1 MVGTAAIVLSDG
13 RLVLCEGVLVSG
25 SNDGDS
31 SASFG
36 GLRLEF
42 LSSSE
47 TLHIEVER
55 EAREDPAN
63 EHAESLWP
71 SRGGYEWVAEGVRAC
86 SSKVSGKWVVCCYL
100 TDNPGRDLC
109 GVMAHHAKKVGGE
122 VDVFAKIRDQ
132 MANAAKGEGQS
143 QAPNL
148 VGPVVDTYR
157 PPVAKRPAPSK
168 MKGVGKDRKRLRALA
183 KTGGVGSSGSS
194 NPDLGDFEK
203 VKIQMRKGVE
213 LKLSDEEVAIV
224 EAADPGLTMRAMSEY
239 LARGMVLSRRVATLL
254 QGELAA
260 GDKKKL
266 AEEVASLKVQRDR
279 EQAAWADE
287 KTRLEVEVKKLKG
300 SVVGLEKKL
309 KAKQTEL
316 DGVNATKEA
325 AAEEAASEVF
335 GLQQAVY
342 NEHVNGFQKALRQAE
357 FLYREVS
364 VTDCRFNVNLDVYDG
379 RMLDVAEISRLRA
392 EKEAVTIANEDT
404 LVTTPAATMVDE
416 GVGQVEVGDEEADGV
431 EEDAVGDEVDEAEE

>member
-1 MVGTAAIVLSDG
+1 
-13 RLVLCEGVLVSG
+13 
-25 SNDGDS
+25 
-31 SASFG
+31 
-36 GLRLEF
+36 
-42 LSSSE
+42 
-47 TLHIEVER
+47 
-55 EAREDPAN
+55 
-63 EHAESLWP
+63 
-71 SRGGYEWVAEGVRAC
+71 
-86 SSKVSGKWVVCCYL
+86 
-100 TDNPGRDLC
+100 
-109 GVMAHHAKKVGGE
+109 MAHHVKKVGGE
-122 VDVFAKIRDQ
+122 VDLFAKIRNQ

-194 NPDLGDFEK
+194 NPDLGGFEK

-213 LKLSDEEVAIV
+213 LKLSDEEVAVV
-224 EAADPGLTMRAMSEY
+224 EAADPRLTMRAISEY

-254 QGELAA
+254 QGELAT

-287 KTRLEVEVKKLKG
+287 KTRLEAEVKKLKG
-300 SVVGLEKKL
+300 SVAGLEKKL
-309 KAKQTEL
+309 KVKQMEL
-316 DGVNATKEA
+316 DGVNAAKEA

-342 NEHVNGFQKALRQAE
+342 NEHVNGFQKASRQAE

-379 RMLDVAEISRLRA
+379 RMLDVAEISRLKA

-404 LVTTPAATMVDE
+404 LVMTPAATMVDE
-416 GVGQVEVGDEEADGV
+416 GVEQVVADEEADGV
-431 EEDAVGDEVDEAEE
+431 EEDAAGDEVDEVEEEH

>member
-1 MVGTAAIVLSDG
+1 
-13 RLVLCEGVLVSG
+13 
-25 SNDGDS
+25 
-31 SASFG
+31 
-36 GLRLEF
+36 
-42 LSSSE
+42 
-47 TLHIEVER
+47 
-55 EAREDPAN
+55 
-63 EHAESLWP
+63 
-71 SRGGYEWVAEGVRAC
+71 
-86 SSKVSGKWVVCCYL
+86 
-100 TDNPGRDLC
+100 
-109 GVMAHHAKKVGGE
+109 MAHHAKKVGGE
-122 VDVFAKIRDQ
+122 VDLFAKIRDQ

-194 NPDLGDFEK
+194 NPDLGGFEK

-213 LKLSDEEVAIV
+213 LKLSDEEVAVV

-266 AEEVASLKVQRDR
+266 VEEVASLKVQRDR

-287 KTRLEVEVKKLKG
+287 KTRLEAEVKKLKG
-300 SVVGLEKKL
+300 SVAGLEKKL
-309 KAKQTEL
+309 KAKQMEL
-316 DGVNATKEA
+316 DGVNAAKEA

-357 FLYREVS
+357 FLYREVF

-379 RMLDVAEISRLRA
+379 RMLDVAEISRLKA

-416 GVGQVEVGDEEADGV
+416 GVEQVVADEEADGV
-431 EEDAVGDEVDEAEE
+431 EEDAAGDEVDEVEEEH